1 MMMITMMMVM
11 MMVVMM
17 VMMVVVV
24 IMVMMDD
31 DDIGETMK
39 APKGWLYNI
48 WSPLWVSLP
57 PSAQGG

>member
-1 MMMITMMMVM
+1 MITMMMVM
-11 MMVVMM
+11 
-17 VMMVVVV
+17 VVVV
-24 IMVMMDD
+24 IRVMMDG

-57 PSAQGG
+57 PSAQEG